1 MNDQNMTPQNMLAA
15 QKEFFLSGQTKPLK
29 FRIKQLK
36 KIKSALIKNEEYFYE
51 AIYKDFGK
59 SKFETYATELSP
71 IYSELNLAIKKLSQ
85 WVKSEKK
92 KTNLA
97 NLPGKSYIIPEPL
110 GSVLVIGAWNYP
122 YQLSLIPLIS
132 AIAAGNTVVLK
143 PSELSFN
150 ASSVIAKIF
159 NRVFIPEII
168 RVVVGGVKETK
179 ELLDLKFDK
188 IFFTGSVPV
197 GKIVYQAAAK
207 HLTPVTLELGGKSP
221 TFVLADANIKMT
233 AKRIVWG
240 KFLNAGQTCVATDYI
255 LVDKKI
261 EKQLLEEIK
270 NQISIQFPDFED
282 IPENYVQIIN
292 ERNFDRLLSLIN
304 TEKVY
309 IGGTYDKAKRLI
321 HPTVLHNITFE
332 DSVMDDEIF
341 GPILPVIA
349 YDNLDEALH
358 EVKQRPKP
366 LALYVFSSR
375 KKSVKKI
382 HKEVSFGGGA
392 VNDTIMHLTNHNLS
406 FGGTG
411 SSGIGNYHGYAGF
424 QAFSH
429 FKSILKKPFW
439 FEPKLKY
446 APYTKKKLKWLKRL
460 MG

>member
-1 MNDQNMTPQNMLAA
+1 MTPQNMLAA

-71 IYSELNLAIKKLSQ
+71 VYSELNLSIKKLSQ
-85 WVKSEKK
+85 WVKPEKK

-97 NLPGKSYIIPEPL
+97 NFPGKSYIIPEPL

-132 AIAAGNTVVLK
+132 AITAGNTVVLK

-150 ASSVIAKIF
+150 ASSIIAKIL

-188 IFFTGSVPV
+188 IFFTGSVPI

-221 TFVLADANIKMT
+221 TFVLADAKIKMT

-261 EKQLLEEIK
+261 EKKLLEEIK
-270 NQISIQFPDFED
+270 KQISIQFPNFEN

-292 ERNFDRLLSLIN
+292 ERNFDRLLNLIN
-304 TEKVY
+304 PEKVY
-309 IGGTYDKAKRLI
+309 VGGTYDKAKRLI

-332 DSVMDDEIF
+332 DTAMDDEIF

-349 YDNLDEALH
+349 YDNLDDAIH
-358 EVKQRPKP
+358 EVKKRPKP
-366 LALYVFSSR
+366 LALYIFSSH
-375 KKSVKKI
+375 KKSIKKI
-382 HKEVSFGGGA
+382 HKEISFGGGA

-446 APYTKKKLKWLKRL
+446 APYTGKKLKWLKRL